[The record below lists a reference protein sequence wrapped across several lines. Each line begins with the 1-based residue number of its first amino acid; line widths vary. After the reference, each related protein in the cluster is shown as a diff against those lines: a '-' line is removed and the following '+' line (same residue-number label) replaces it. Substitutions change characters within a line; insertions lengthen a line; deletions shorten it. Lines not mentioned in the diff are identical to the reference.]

1 MNFIKPRQQ
10 GQVLDKD
17 QKVISGLYAV
27 GEATLK
33 KLKKNHVTVAVDTD
47 HHHRSTYIPGWLVD
61 SKHIPTKLGCM
72 LIYGD

>member
-17 QKVISGLYAV
+17 QNVISALYAV

-33 KLKKNHVTVAVDTD
+33 KLRK
-47 HHHRSTYIPGWLVD
+47 I
-61 SKHIPTKLGCM
+61 M
-72 LIYGD
+72 